1 MEDQKFSDF
10 KEKLENSYSWPSLYM
25 FKFIVPAGKEKAVK
39 NLFPKHDVTQKP
51 SKNGNYISLTAE
63 IMAGSSD
70 QIITIYL
77 KADEIEGLIAL

>member
-1 MEDQKFSDF
+1 MEDQKISDF

-25 FKFIVPAGKEKAVK
+25 FKFIVPSGKEEEVK

-70 QIITIYL
+70 QISDIYL
-77 KADEIEGLIAL
+77 QANKIEGLIAL